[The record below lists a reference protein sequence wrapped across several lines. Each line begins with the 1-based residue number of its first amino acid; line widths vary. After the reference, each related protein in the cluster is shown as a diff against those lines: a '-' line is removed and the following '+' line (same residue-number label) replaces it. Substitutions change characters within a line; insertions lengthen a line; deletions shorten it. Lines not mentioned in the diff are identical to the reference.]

1 MARALV
7 QALSNLATA
16 NEMLLSEVWETYL
29 NLPEERAV
37 ILCEHQFI
45 HLVCV
50 TQCFY
55 PRVDGSWDP
64 LILTL
69 FFWFLYL

>member
-1 MARALV
+1 MTRALV

-16 NEMLLSEVWETYL
+16 NEMLLSEAWETHL
-29 NLPEERAV
+29 NLPEEQAV
-37 ILCEHQFI
+37 ILCGYQFI

-55 PRVDGSWDP
+55 LRVDGS
-64 LILTL
+64 
-69 FFWFLYL
+69 